1 MGFVFVFLPLL
12 FIIYFMLPARF
23 RAGRNAA
30 LLLFSLSFYA
40 YGGLRYLFLMLAS
53 IAVNFAG
60 GLLVEPRA
68 RRGELSRK
76 ACLALTVALN
86 LAMLGCFKYI
96 GFFTENLA
104 RLGLPLAAV
113 RVALPVGI
121 SFFTFQGMSYAIDVY
136 RADVPAQRNPFYVAL
151 YISLFPQ
158 LVAGP
163 IVRYSDV
170 AAAMLRRRESFD
182 ALARGAER
190 FVIGLAKKML
200 LANALGAIADGAFSV
215 PAERL
220 ESALC
225 WLGAAAYA
233 GQIYFDFSG
242 YSDMAVGLGRMFGFE
257 FMENFNYPYIARSVT
272 EFWRRWHISLSS
284 WFRDYLYIPLG
295 GSRAGT
301 PALVRNLLIVWA
313 LTGFW
318 HGAQWSFLLWGLWFA
333 LLLLAERFAFGGAIA
348 RLPRAAAHIYTM
360 LAVTLG
366 WVLFRS
372 ADLGYAASYAAAMF
386 GAAPGGPASPH
397 ALYYIIEY
405 RYELICAAVAA
416 LPVAPLLARRLRGRE
431 TETGAGG
438 GIPAGISLFLATW
451 GRRAF
456 LLFLFALCVLKL
468 ITSGYNPFIYFNF

>member
-1 MGFVFVFLPLL
+1 MPLL
-12 FIIYFMLPARF
+12 FATYFLLPQRM
-23 RAGRNAA
+23 RSGRNAA

-53 IAVNFAG
+53 IAVNYAG
-60 GLLVEPRA
+60 GLLAEPRG
-68 RRGELSRK
+68 RRSAGFRK
-76 ACLALTVALN
+76 ASIALTVALN
-86 LAMLGCFKYI
+86 LAMLGCFKYA

-113 RVALPVGI
+113 RIALPIGI

-163 IVRYSDV
+163 IVRYCDVSSD
-170 AAAMLRRRESFD
+170 MLHRRESFS
-182 ALARGAER
+182 AFTGGAER
-190 FVIGLAKKML
+190 FIIGLSKKML
-200 LANALGAIADGAFSV
+200 LANALGAIADGAFAV
-215 PAERL
+215 PAPRL
-220 ESALC
+220 EAALC

-242 YSDMAVGLGRMFGFE
+242 YSDMAVGLGRMFGFT

-295 GSRAGT
+295 GSRASNM
-301 PALVRNLLIVWA
+301 ALVRNLLIVWA

-333 LLLLAERFAFGGAIA
+333 LLLLLERFAFGGAIA

-366 WVLFRS
+366 WVLFRAS
-372 ADLGYAASYAAAMF
+372 GASYAASYAAAMF
-386 GAAPGGPASPH
+386 GAAPGGLTSAH
-397 ALYYIIEY
+397 ARYYIIEY
-405 RYELICAAVAA
+405 RYELICAMVAA
-416 LPVAPLLARRLRGRE
+416 LPVAPLLKRRLRALGHAR
-431 TETGAGG
+431 A
-438 GIPAGISLFLATW
+438 AVFLLTW
-451 GRRAF
+451 GRRAL